1 MQKNETSYF
10 RSKVFKSLFLSYVLL
25 IVIFLVLYSA
35 LYTLTYS
42 AHYEDMTRREMQQQ
56 AAAWGTMMDQQLLS
70 AQNVCANVNASET
83 CRNILQTA
91 YVEKRTIDSMQLYKM
106 LGELKRI
113 KGASSNLNLYGLL
126 LSFQGDTKLYSAGS
140 VISISGES
148 RLLTQSPYIG
158 ETSVSALLGVTSSN
172 LMLSK
177 EYLIYADNYTAF
189 NYSSVT
195 AGSPAKG
202 TVLVLLEKSTL
213 LSMSRAALSQ
223 DVTGFSLCQADD
235 VFLHSGE
242 ETDHLF
248 TVPSLVSDSLTY
260 CIYADPAAFHAPM
273 SASMLLPVLLLGLLG
288 LVFIAVTYF
297 FSKRYYRPI
306 DNIGQMIQRSG
317 DKDDEIDDI
326 LDGIRGLIGE
336 RNGYRE
342 RMVTITPYARQGM
355 LHSLLTGDV
364 NPRQLEVFTREQF
377 MGLRRAYFML
387 AVVNVAGPNLS
398 PQQYQDAL
406 DLITHACQEQS
417 TEDCPIVCCPKTQQN
432 LFVIAGC
439 DDDSG
444 LEDLFYQLYQKFVE
458 AIDDDRYAVTLGVSR
473 LEEDLESLRDACVD
487 AEKALERMLTGGRS
501 SVYFHEADPEAQE
514 RRYFFPKDAQK
525 RIIRDLKE
533 RNVADIDAMLE
544 EIYRRNVQEDDLP
557 LTEIRL
563 MVDELHLTCRSAL
576 RAVFDLSATHI
587 QIERIRE
594 AATIEEIFTYYRT
607 VFSTAL
613 SQQESLP
620 SPSEERALEEDIC
633 AYIQQNIC
641 NPDLSLNALADRF
654 GVSTK
659 MIGLI
664 CKNAWGKTFLQH
676 VRDQQIQRAVQLLQD
691 TDAPLEEIAQQC
703 GFTNLLTFRRN
714 FKSVMGMN
722 PSDLR
727 GASTHDKT

>member
-326 LDGIRGLIGE
+326 LDGIRG
-336 RNGYRE
+336 
-342 RMVTITPYARQGM
+342 
-355 LHSLLTGDV
+355 
-364 NPRQLEVFTREQF
+364 
-377 MGLRRAYFML
+377 
-387 AVVNVAGPNLS
+387 
-398 PQQYQDAL
+398 
-406 DLITHACQEQS
+406 
-417 TEDCPIVCCPKTQQN
+417 
-432 LFVIAGC
+432 
-439 DDDSG
+439 
-444 LEDLFYQLYQKFVE
+444 
-458 AIDDDRYAVTLGVSR
+458 
-473 LEEDLESLRDACVD
+473 
-487 AEKALERMLTGGRS
+487 
-501 SVYFHEADPEAQE
+501 
-514 RRYFFPKDAQK
+514 
-525 RIIRDLKE
+525 
-533 RNVADIDAMLE
+533 
-544 EIYRRNVQEDDLP
+544 
-557 LTEIRL
+557 
-563 MVDELHLTCRSAL
+563 
-576 RAVFDLSATHI
+576 
-587 QIERIRE
+587 
-594 AATIEEIFTYYRT
+594 
-607 VFSTAL
+607 
-613 SQQESLP
+613 
-620 SPSEERALEEDIC
+620 
-633 AYIQQNIC
+633 
-641 NPDLSLNALADRF
+641 
-654 GVSTK
+654 
-659 MIGLI
+659 
-664 CKNAWGKTFLQH
+664 
-676 VRDQQIQRAVQLLQD
+676 
-691 TDAPLEEIAQQC
+691 
-703 GFTNLLTFRRN
+703 
-714 FKSVMGMN
+714 
-722 PSDLR
+722 
-727 GASTHDKT
+727 